1 MQPRSIS
8 VCEPVHVHAI
18 RTVSLPSWKLLSYST
33 KEHIVTSFSGRCLI
47 YCKQHIVQ
55 FYLERRVPW
64 TRPKYI
70 RTCCRRILCIKKTV
84 LGTIQKQKEHGAIFT
99 CHPTTFT
106 CHTAHFY
113 PAHNIPCSAFPEGC
127 PIVSM
132 GCTLLCVAVALG
144 GGKQCSCLLPL
155 PYAPAHTPREHKLEV
170 VKTIS
175 KLYTYKDNIYT
186 VLQIL

>member
-1 MQPRSIS
+1 MSHLLQTAHCSI
-8 VCEPVHVHAI
+8 
-18 RTVSLPSWKLLSYST
+18 LLWEKSPLN
-33 KEHIVTSFSGRCLI
+33 TSQI
-47 YCKQHIVQ
+47 H
-55 FYLERRVPW
+55 
-64 TRPKYI
+64 
-70 RTCCRRILCIKKTV
+70 TCCRRILCIKKTA

-132 GCTLLCVAVALG
+132 GCTLLCVTAALG
-144 GGKQCSCLLPL
+144 GGEQSSRLLPL
-155 PYAPAHTPREHKLEV
+155 PYAPAHTHREHKLEV

-186 VLQIL
+186 VQVAKYYSNLM